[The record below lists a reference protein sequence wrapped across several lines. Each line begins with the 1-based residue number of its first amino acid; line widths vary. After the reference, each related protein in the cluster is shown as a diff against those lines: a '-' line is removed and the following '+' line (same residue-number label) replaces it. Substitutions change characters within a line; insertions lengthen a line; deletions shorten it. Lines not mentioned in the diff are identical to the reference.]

1 MDDTRYAKRTIRKEE
16 VPSDN
21 LSEARNVRI
30 YLPPGYNELLSYPV
44 LYCQDGEDFFNFG
57 RTATHMTKLILDEGL
72 EPALIVGV
80 DVDKL
85 RRSDEYSPEG
95 SRFAAYCR
103 FFAEE
108 LVPYVE
114 AHYPARRDKSA
125 RVIAG
130 DSLGGAVSLHIALDY
145 PDVFSRVISLSGAFF
160 AATRERIAR
169 EDDLSWL
176 QLYMLVGLQET
187 AVATSR
193 GTYDFL
199 DENRQ
204 TLELLEAREADL
216 VYEEKDG
223 KHVWG
228 FWQNELPASLRL
240 FFQG

>member
-1 MDDTRYAKRTIRKEE
+1 MDDTRYTKRTIVKED
-16 VPSDN
+16 VPSAVLN
-21 LSEARNVRI
+21 ETRNVKI

-80 DVDKL
+80 DVDKKL
-85 RRSDEYSPEG
+85 RNDEYSPEG
-95 SRFAAYCR
+95 SRFRTYCR

-114 AHYPARRDKSA
+114 ARYPARKDAAS

-130 DSLGGAVSLHIALDY
+130 DSLGGTVSLHIALDY
-145 PDVFSRVISLSGAFF
+145 PELFRRVLSLSGAFF
-160 AATRERIAR
+160 PSSRERIAE

-187 AVATSR
+187 AVETSR
-193 GTYDFL
+193 GTFDFL
-199 DENRQ
+199 EENRR
-204 TLELLEAREADL
+204 TRELLESRDADL

-223 KHVWG
+223 KHLWG
-228 FWQNELPASLRL
+228 FWQKELPGALKL
-240 FFQG
+240 FFG

>member
-1 MDDTRYAKRTIRKEE
+1 MDDTRYTKRTILKEE
-16 VPSDN
+16 VPSGH
-21 LSEARNVRI
+21 LSEVRNVKI
-30 YLPPGYNELLSYPV
+30 YLPPGYNELLTYPV

-80 DVDKL
+80 DVDKKL
-85 RRSDEYSPEG
+85 RNEEYSPEG

-114 AHYPARRDKSA
+114 SRYPARRERSA

-130 DSLGGAVSLHIALDY
+130 DSLGGTVSLHIALDY
-145 PDVFSRVISLSGAFF
+145 PYTFSRVLSLSGAFF
-160 AATRERIAR
+160 AGTRERIAKVN
-169 EDDLSWL
+169 DLSWL

-187 AVATSR
+187 AVETSR
-193 GTYDFL
+193 GTFDFL
-199 DENRQ
+199 DENRR
-204 TLELLEAREADL
+204 TRELLETRETDL

-223 KHVWG
+223 RHVWG
-228 FWQNELPASLRL
+228 FWQNELPTGLRL
-240 FFQG
+240 FFG